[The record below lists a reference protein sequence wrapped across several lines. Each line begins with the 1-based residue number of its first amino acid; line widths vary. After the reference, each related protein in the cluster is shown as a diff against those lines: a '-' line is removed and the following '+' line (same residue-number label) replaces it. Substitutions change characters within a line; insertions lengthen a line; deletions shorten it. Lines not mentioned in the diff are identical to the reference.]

1 MEMNRS
7 CIEDLVGKVYRTFC
21 TVDKYLEKTVGKSRY
36 SRIMRRRGKA
46 VKETKEVLIVVMAM
60 LSRELREN
68 YQCRDKTDSCIKVFR
83 R

>member
-46 VKETKEVLIVVMAM
+46 V
-60 LSRELREN
+60 
-68 YQCRDKTDSCIKVFR
+68 
-83 R
+83 